1 MKKQQKNIVIKKKDQ
16 KKETKKNQ
24 NISVSSEF
32 YQIIRDKLEISIYS
46 VHNHIQHN

>member
-1 MKKQQKNIVIKKKDQ
+1 MKTTEKHSNQEEKTKKKR
-16 KKETKKNQ
+16 KKNQ